1 MPEWRIHRKW
11 ARRLGIPDEISR
23 DVDELIDFPKR
34 WISKNGLPDD
44 LLDEEIKYLMNLG
57 LFNDNSLFTH
67 DWGRKRKW
75 ETDILL
81 ELVSRIYGEQGVKSA
96 ILHHALDYMKEVQYM
111 PKEEILTRIENRLRS
126 QGCLK
131 GLFEVLRFI
140 DENFEEIQRDI
151 GPVSPEKISSQ
162 LSFAQ
167 RNIERRNIEK
177 YPSKSSFENSYE
189 PRSKHPPRQTRRDRR
204 ITFKYGDTIIDIKFI
219 KENWTDIIA
228 GKLRF
233 VYATNTNYWMSKD
246 DEKRFVDW
254 WTKLLASKIKHKS
267 ENTVTYREWLIS
279 VSPVAKELWEIIF
292 SLGIDSQY
300 FTTYLGKVYN
310 SHKHTLNRLD
320 SKMSFD
326 KYLQSVKEY
335 IKDFWNLG
343 IIG

>member
-34 WISKNGLPDD
+34 WISKNSLPDD
-44 LLDEEIKYLMNLG
+44 LLDEEIRYLMNLG
-57 LFNDNSLFTH
+57 LFNNDSLFTH

-126 QGCLK
+126 PGYLNE
-131 GLFEVLRFI
+131 LFEVLRFI

-151 GPVSPEKISSQ
+151 GPVSPRKISSQ

-167 RNIERRNIEK
+167 RNLERRDIRK
-177 YPSKSSFENSYE
+177 SPGKSSFANSDE
-189 PRSKHPPRQTRRDRR
+189 PWGKHPPRRTKRNERT
-204 ITFKYGDTIIDIKFI
+204 TFKYGDTIIDIEFI
-219 KENWTDIIA
+219 KENWTNIIA

-233 VYATNTNYWMSKD
+233 IYADHAKRWMSKD

-254 WTKLLASKIKHKS
+254 WTKLLASRIKHKG
-267 ENTVTYREWLIS
+267 ENAITYREWLIS
-279 VSPVAKELWEIIF
+279 VSPEAKELWEIIF
-292 SLGIDSQY
+292 SLGIDSEC
-300 FTTYLGKVYN
+300 FTAYLGRVYG
-310 SHKHTLNRLD
+310 SHERILNRLD
-320 SKMSFD
+320 STMSFD

-335 IKDFWNLG
+335 IKNFWNLS
-343 IIG
+343 IIE